1 MGVTLRL
8 ALTLAE
14 GLTEG
19 EELAVEL
26 CVAVTDGV
34 TLGEA
39 LTLAPVSEGEGLD
52 EAVMLEESE
61 TQEHV

>member
-1 MGVTLRL
+1 M
-8 ALTLAE
+8 LAE

-19 EELAVEL
+19 EELAVAL

-52 EAVMLEESE
+52 EAVLLAESE